1 MSFFSALRRKP
12 EEEDL
17 YEDYEESYA
26 YEDEGQ
32 DWASEGVQ
40 PIHSVADM
48 QIVLV
53 APQEYKDASKIAD
66 LLRDMK
72 FVVLNLAKT
81 ERDVARRL
89 LDFVSG
95 VIYTE
100 DGHIMKVATNVY
112 VVAPYFVDLLGAPA
126 RATSFI
132 FNGKRAKHRCTAA
145 PCTCV
150 FSYFH
155 PVSSFS
161 SVSLHQ
167 HVFQCL
173 RVQNSNR
180 PPPQG
185 NNAPAG
191 KLVEHPGHHLPG
203 GTDIPG
209 NLLMGRGKGGRLS
222 PLALLQQ
229 KGRQSLFQAEKYNL
243 LHGPAAPRNTES
255 PPAYRP
261 AVPHPGCCS
270 SAVRA
275 SVRAGLQS
283 QNSPLR

>member
-81 ERDVARRL
+81 
-89 LDFVSG
+89 DFVSG

-112 VVAPYFVDLLGAPA
+112 VVAPYFVDLLGAPGE
-126 RATSFI
+126 SDEL
-132 FNGKRAKHRCTAA
+132 
-145 PCTCV
+145 
-150 FSYFH
+150 YF
-155 PVSSFS
+155 
-161 SVSLHQ
+161 
-167 HVFQCL
+167 
-173 RVQNSNR
+173 
-180 PPPQG
+180 
-185 NNAPAG
+185 
-191 KLVEHPGHHLPG
+191 
-203 GTDIPG
+203 
-209 NLLMGRGKGGRLS
+209 
-222 PLALLQQ
+222 
-229 KGRQSLFQAEKYNL
+229 
-243 LHGPAAPRNTES
+243 
-255 PPAYRP
+255 
-261 AVPHPGCCS
+261 
-270 SAVRA
+270 
-275 SVRAGLQS
+275 
-283 QNSPLR
+283 